1 MFFALFFIIFD
12 GCCAFGLFCGESSSS
27 SSSSSSLR
35 RPYVRTR
42 GSKHF
47 YYVFEK

>member
-1 MFFALFFIIFD
+1 MFLLSSSLFLTAAAL
-12 GCCAFGLFCGESSSS
+12 LVCGESYCV
-27 SSSSSSLR
+27 SSLR

-42 GSKHF
+42 GSTDF